1 MAVHGVGTSAGTL
14 AYKDQSLSVQ
24 HFGISSQV
32 QAHGN
37 HKRQGHNMGYIEI
50 HNADGL
56 GGWVNFD
63 DIPFIEI
70 INCQLCNE
78 PTEAR
83 DIVANIVIREEKP
96 VVGAWQCRK
105 CHAVNG

>member
-1 MAVHGVGTSAGTL
+1 
-14 AYKDQSLSVQ
+14 
-24 HFGISSQV
+24 
-32 QAHGN
+32 
-37 HKRQGHNMGYIEI
+37 MGYIEI

-105 CHAVNG
+105 CHAVNGQSTQKVQRFRDRANRGRLPIICLGVCIRWSWKG